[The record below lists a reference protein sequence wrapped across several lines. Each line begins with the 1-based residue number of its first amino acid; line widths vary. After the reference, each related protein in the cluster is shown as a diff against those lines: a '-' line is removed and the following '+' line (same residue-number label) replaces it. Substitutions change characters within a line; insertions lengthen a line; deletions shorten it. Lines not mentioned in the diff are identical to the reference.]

1 MISRRNLLAGLGV
14 AAAWPGGAI
23 AAGQRVLR
31 ASIALEESRVL
42 VAVGMVG
49 KGPYIFMIDT
59 GADFGL
65 IHNTLAATLKLPIGG
80 HTRVR
85 GAGGADIYPI
95 YEARDFVIGGTMRQA
110 RVGLVGAGELRF
122 GTDIEGTLAAGIL
135 TAGDTDLDFDT
146 GEIRLYPDGR
156 GERTGFTRLRSS
168 IRRLE
173 HATEASPYIFAD
185 IAVGGQAFE
194 CMLDTGAPSLLSLG
208 PNASRRSGL
217 WDDSRPF
224 APFRPNGIGGAGS
237 LSRVVRAPSVA
248 LGGLAIEHPLIAL
261 EPPGTVSPAIGE
273 GIGGLALI
281 RRFNLSIDARSRSLW
296 VQPSRQPATG
306 RGYGLSGLWLDHDGD
321 GARVAAVGTGSP
333 AAEAGILTG
342 DRIDGAWRD
351 ALAAINRGPGTSASL
366 TVVRKGAKRAIS
378 FTLRPYL

>member
-1 MISRRNLLAGLGV
+1 
-14 AAAWPGGAI
+14 
-23 AAGQRVLR
+23 VLR
-31 ASIALEESRVL
+31 ASIALEENRVL

-65 IHNTLAATLKLPIGG
+65 IHNSLATTLKLPIGG
-80 HTRVR
+80 HTQVR
-85 GAGGADIYPI
+85 GQGGANIYPI

-110 RVGLVGAGELRF
+110 RVGLVGAGDLRF

-217 WDDSRPF
+217 WDESRPF

-306 RGYGLSGLWLDHDGD
+306 RGYGLSGLWLDRDGD
-321 GARVAAVGTGSP
+321 GAQVAAVGTGSP
-333 AAEAGILTG
+333 AAEAGILVG

-351 ALAAINRGPGTSASL
+351 SLAAINRGPGRPVSL
-366 TVVRKGAKRAIS
+366 TVVRKGTKRAIS
-378 FTLRPYL
+378 FTPRPYL